1 MQGLWID
8 RVGEKFTTKQGY
20 EIEIIEYICHKNCI
34 IKFNDKRGTTLSN
47 VRFDHIKEGSVSN
60 PYHHS
65 VLGVGYLGIGE
76 YTVKI
81 NGVTCLCY
89 RVWNDMLRRCYS
101 EKHQNNNLTYIGC
114 TVVEEWKCFQNFAG
128 WYYKN
133 YNSDTMNGWELDKDI
148 LIKGNKIY
156 SPETCAFVP
165 AEINGIFTKTNSKR
179 GVYPIGVSLHK
190 EGRFQAKVLKNKK
203 QAYIGIFDTPE
214 EAFQA
219 YKKAKEEYIKEVAD
233 KWKDKIDPRVYKAM
247 YNYKVEITD

>member
-1 MQGLWID
+1 MQGLWIY

-128 WYYKN
+128 
-133 YNSDTMNGWELDKDI
+133 
-148 LIKGNKIY
+148 
-156 SPETCAFVP
+156 
-165 AEINGIFTKTNSKR
+165 
-179 GVYPIGVSLHK
+179 
-190 EGRFQAKVLKNKK
+190 
-203 QAYIGIFDTPE
+203 
-214 EAFQA
+214 
-219 YKKAKEEYIKEVAD
+219 
-233 KWKDKIDPRVYKAM
+233 
-247 YNYKVEITD
+247 